1 MNTKTLPFTQSEIKG
16 IAQEYLTPFHIYDE
30 RAIRETARAFAKAFD
45 WVPTEFRNYYAVKA
59 CPNPH
64 ILKILAEEGMGTDCS
79 SMAELVLSDAVG
91 IRGKQVYFSSN
102 NTPLEEYQKAKELGA
117 IINIDDITHL
127 GYLERIGL
135 PSTLSFRFNPGS
147 IKKGNAFIGEPE
159 DAKYGLTRRQM
170 FSAYSAARKKGVKKF
185 GIHTMVASNELNVKY
200 FIETAEMLL
209 RLLAELSEATGIS
222 IDFLNFGG
230 GIGIP
235 YRLEQEPVDLEK
247 LSKGIEE
254 IYTRYVIDA
263 ALKPSAV
270 YFECGRMVTGPHGY
284 LVTRAIHKKHI
295 YKEYIGLDASMA
307 DLMRP
312 GLYGAYH
319 HISVI
324 GKEGAEASETYDVV
338 GSLCE
343 NNDKFAVDRKL
354 PPIERGDLVAIHDT
368 GAHGRAM
375 GFNYNGKLRPAELLL
390 QEDGSVREIR
400 RKESLAD
407 YFATL
412 NFPGLP

>member
-1 MNTKTLPFTQSEIKG
+1 LNAKTLPFTQSDIRE

-30 RAIRETARAFAKAFD
+30 RAIRETSRAFSKAFD

-79 SMAELVLSDAVG
+79 SMAELILSDAVG
-91 IRGKQVYFSSN
+91 IRGDQVFFSSN
-102 NTPLEEYQKAKELGA
+102 NTPLEEYRKAKELGA

-127 GYLERIGL
+127 EYLEQIGL
-135 PSTLSFRFNPGS
+135 PSALSFRFNPGS
-147 IKKGNAFIGEPE
+147 IKKGNAIIGEPE
-159 DAKYGLTRRQM
+159 EAKYGLTREQM
-170 FSAYSAARKKGVKKF
+170 FAAYAAAREKGVKQF
-185 GIHTMVASNELNVKY
+185 GIHTMVASNELNVEY
-200 FIETAEMLL
+200 FVETADILL
-209 RLLAELSEATGIS
+209 QLLVELTETTGIS

-235 YRLEQEPVDLEK
+235 YHPEQSPVNLEELSKRIEK
-247 LSKGIEE
+247 L
-254 IYTRYVIDA
+254 YTRYVIDA
-263 ALKPSAV
+263 ALKLSAV

-284 LVTRAIHKKHI
+284 LVTQAIHEKHI
-295 YKEYIGLDASMA
+295 YKDYIGLDASMA

-319 HISVI
+319 HVSVI
-324 GKEGAEASETYDVV
+324 GKEGVEASKTYDVV

-343 NNDKFAVDRKL
+343 NNDKFAIDRKL
-354 PPIERGDLVAIHDT
+354 PPIERGDLVVIHDT

-400 RKESLAD
+400 RKENLTD

-412 NFPGLP
+412 DFPGLP